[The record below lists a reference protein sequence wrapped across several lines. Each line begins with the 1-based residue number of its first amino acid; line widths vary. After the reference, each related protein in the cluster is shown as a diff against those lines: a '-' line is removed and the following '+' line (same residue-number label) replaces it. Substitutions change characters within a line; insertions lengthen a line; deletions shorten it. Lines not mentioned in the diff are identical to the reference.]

1 LTSTAI
7 VPVPFMETQFL
18 PFDYGNKTKLENKLN
33 DYLGPGNYEVVEVW
47 HALINVTGYSI

>member
-1 LTSTAI
+1 
-7 VPVPFMETQFL
+7 METKFL